1 MSAATHQSAK
11 ATGATERRFG
21 LSVGGVFLALGL
33 LLAWRDHPTIGTIL
47 GVPGALLI
55 AGGLLVPRWLAPVER
70 GWMRFAAVVGAFN
83 ARIILG
89 LAYYLVITPVGVVM
103 RLFGRDPLDRR
114 LRTGDSYWR
123 KRPPQ
128 PPATRERYARQY

>member
-1 MSAATHQSAK
+1 MTGPGTSATIPS
-11 ATGATERRFG
+11 GTERRFG
-21 LSVGGVFLALGL
+21 LSVGGVFLALGA
-33 LLAWRDHPTIGTIL
+33 LLAWRNHPTIGTIL
-47 GVPGALLI
+47 GVPGALLVL
-55 AGGLLVPRWLAPVER
+55 GGLVVPQWLGPVER
-70 GWMRFAAVVGAFN
+70 GWMRFAAVAGAFN

-89 LAYYLVITPVGVVM
+89 LAYYLVISPVGVVM

>member
-1 MSAATHQSAK
+1 MTDPGTSVTPS
-11 ATGATERRFG
+11 GTERRFG
-21 LSVGGVFLALGL
+21 LSVGGVFLALGA
-33 LLAWRDHPTIGTIL
+33 LLAWRNHPTIGTIL
-47 GVPGALLI
+47 GVPGALLVL
-55 AGGLLVPRWLAPVER
+55 GGLVVPRWLAPVER
-70 GWMRFAAVVGAFN
+70 GWMRFAVVVGAFN

-89 LAYYLVITPVGVVM
+89 LAYYVVITPVGVVM

-114 LRTGDSYWR
+114 LGTGDSYWR

>member
-1 MSAATHQSAK
+1 MADRAHGGVTAS
-11 ATGATERRFG
+11 GGTERRFG

-33 LLAWRDHPTIGTIL
+33 VLVWREHPTIGSIL
-47 GVPGALLI
+47 GVPGALLVLG
-55 AGGLLVPRWLAPVER
+55 ALVVPRWLGPVER
-70 GWMRFAAVVGAFN
+70 GWMRFAAVVGGFN

-89 LAYYLVITPVGVVM
+89 LAYYLVITPVGLVM
-103 RLFGRDPLDRR
+103 RLCGRDPLDRR

-123 KRPPQ
+123 KRPPE